1 MGAVST
7 WPLLHHT
14 TPTGFFTFVE
24 SFFFENKKYLCGY
37 HRRRT
42 ELSKHNFVVLF
53 FLISSYRRKQH
64 KKFIVYL
71 PSFPQCNHLGP
82 RVLAN
87 GGGSISVFHFTLQS
101 VYQFRMSFL
110 HSKTSWACQKWMTR
124 KNRWGYLW
132 TSSQIVVRWRYTLT
146 FFRPEIAYTGS
157 LKLEGFVN
165 HSPAARDLQILLVF
179 YQHPAWFISL

>member
-14 TPTGFFTFVE
+14 KPTGFFTFVE
-24 SFFFENKKYLCGY
+24 SFFFENKKHLCGY

-42 ELSKHNFVVLF
+42 ELSKHNFVLLF
-53 FLISSYRRKQH
+53 FLVSSYRRKQH

-87 GGGSISVFHFTLQS
+87 GGRSLSVLFYITISVSMAYVLLTFKNLMS
-101 VYQFRMSFL
+101 V
-110 HSKTSWACQKWMTR
+110 SKVDDEEKP
-124 KNRWGYLW
+124 
-132 TSSQIVVRWRYTLT
+132 VRLPLDEKPDRCTLT
-146 FFRPEIAYTGS
+146 IHPDISAQRS
-157 LKLEGFVN
+157 LTPDRLNSKN
-165 HSPAARDLQILLVF
+165 S
-179 YQHPAWFISL
+179 

>member
-24 SFFFENKKYLCGY
+24 SFFFENKKHLCGY

-42 ELSKHNFVVLF
+42 ELSKHNFVLLF
-53 FLISSYRRKQH
+53 FLVSSYRRKQH

-87 GGGSISVFHFTLQS
+87 GGRSLSVLFYITISVSMAYVLLTFKNLMS
-101 VYQFRMSFL
+101 V
-110 HSKTSWACQKWMTR
+110 SKVDDEEKPQE
-124 KNRWGYLW
+124 WGFLW
-132 TSSQIVVRWRYTLT
+132 TRSQIVVRWRYTLT
-146 FFRPEIAYTGS
+146 FPPRDRLHRIA
-157 LKLEGFVN
+157 
-165 HSPAARDLQILLVF
+165 
-179 YQHPAWFISL
+179 

>member
-14 TPTGFFTFVE
+14 TPNGFFTFVE
-24 SFFFENKKYLCGY
+24 SFFFENKKHLCGY

-42 ELSKHNFVVLF
+42 ELSKHNFVLLF
-53 FLISSYRRKQH
+53 FLVSSYRRKQH

-87 GGGSISVFHFTLQS
+87 GGRSLSVFRFRLQS
-101 VYQFRMSFL
+101 VYQWRMSFL

-132 TSSQIVVRWRYTLT
+132 TSSQIVVRWRYTLP
-146 FFRPEIAYTGS
+146 FPPRDRLHRIA
-157 LKLEGFVN
+157 
-165 HSPAARDLQILLVF
+165 
-179 YQHPAWFISL
+179 